1 MDRFLRLALVVVG
14 LVSLILALGFSLQLN
29 WATRFWPWPDTPLSY
44 IFLGS
49 IFAAA
54 GTGVLWI
61 GLSGEFA
68 AATGGAINF
77 TIAYIGIALSLFLF
91 YQQKGDPYLLTCT
104 VACVAGA
111 VISAGIFLWFRRY
124 GLRDNQPLPVPVRI
138 SFGLF
143 IVMLVFFGVALILQ
157 VPNVFPWKL
166 SGQSSVLFGWIF
178 VGSACTFVPAL
189 IRPMWHFAC
198 GQLIG
203 FLAYDLVLIVP
214 FLLHLSNVIPEQRI
228 SLTVYILVLVYSGA
242 LAIYYLFLNAQ
253 TRLWRIS
260 SGQRKGFELN

>member
-198 GQLIG
+198 GHLIG